1 MKRDKDKDI
10 VTLCCTFINPCCPTI
25 EKKSQAF
32 IIKDDYGNQIEI
44 PKGQIQKIIEDIND
58 INGLNRSSLDN

>member
-10 VTLCCTFINPCCPTI
+10 VTLCCTFFNPCCPTI

-32 IIKDDYGNQIEI
+32 VIKDDYGNQIEI
-44 PKGQIQKIIEDIND
+44 PKDQIQKIIEDIND

>member
-10 VTLCCTFINPCCPTI
+10 VTLCCTFVNPCCPTI

>member
-10 VTLCCTFINPCCPTI
+10 VTLCCTFVNPCCPTI

-32 IIKDDYGNQIEI
+32 VIKDDYGNQIEI
-44 PKGQIQKIIEDIND
+44 PKDQIQKIIEDIND
-58 INGLNRSSLDN
+58 INGLNRPSLDN